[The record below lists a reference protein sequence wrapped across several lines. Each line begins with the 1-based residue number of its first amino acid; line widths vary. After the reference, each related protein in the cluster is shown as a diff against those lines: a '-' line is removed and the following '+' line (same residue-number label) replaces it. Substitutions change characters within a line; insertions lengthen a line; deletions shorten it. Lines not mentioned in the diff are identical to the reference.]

1 MEGVVLY
8 IALVRVFVTHPKQY
22 IMSFTLL
29 SYGLLIIF
37 IDVLIVNIIIRYSWN
52 IYVDYNTYLYL
63 VGTDENH
70 THYLLYDHEKL
81 VASVIKL

>member
-8 IALVRVFVTHPKQY
+8 IALVRVFVTHPKRY
-22 IMSFTLL
+22 IMCFTLL

-37 IDVLIVNIIIRYSWN
+37 IDILIIMIIKGIPGVYML
-52 IYVDYNTYLYL
+52 IIVPMGYF

-70 THYLLYDHEKL
+70 THYLLYKNEKL
-81 VASVIKL
+81 VA

>member
-8 IALVRVFVTHPKQY
+8 IALVRVFIAHPKQY
-22 IMSFTLL
+22 IMCFTLL

-37 IDVLIVNIIIRYSWN
+37 IDVLIIMTIIGIPGVYML
-52 IYVDYNTYLYL
+52 IIVLIGYL

-70 THYLLYDHEKL
+70 THYLLYTNENL
-81 VASVIKL
+81 VT